1 MKHRK
6 LLTLALAP
14 SVLFF
19 LLSLVSVALTTHYW
33 ILGDYF
39 IPSGV
44 AIPTD
49 YDERTN
55 RFTIDDTMVFF
66 TETDTDATITSGCI
80 CLTAAIVSLIAVVEL
95 RKPGLDELLAT
106 VCSDCMF
113 QDHTKA
119 NLSRTNAVSGH

>member
-1 MKHRK
+1 MEHRK

-14 SVLFF
+14 AVLFF

-44 AIPTD
+44 PVPTG

-55 RFTIDDTMVFF
+55 RITIDETIVFF
-66 TETDTDATITSGCI
+66 TDTDTDATIVSGCI

-95 RKPGLDELLAT
+95 RKPGLDEVLAT
-106 VCSDCMF
+106 VRF
-113 QDHTKA
+113 EHIF
-119 NLSRTNAVSGH
+119 SGKPS